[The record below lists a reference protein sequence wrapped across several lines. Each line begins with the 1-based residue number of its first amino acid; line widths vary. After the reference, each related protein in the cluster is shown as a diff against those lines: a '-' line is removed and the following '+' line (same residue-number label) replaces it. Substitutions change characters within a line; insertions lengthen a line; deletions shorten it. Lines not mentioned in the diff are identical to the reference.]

1 MTTLAANTPAR
12 NRNRFAT
19 VHARLRALNIT
30 NESEQRNIYAAIT
43 GKRSLR
49 AMTNGERRNL
59 EQWLYK
65 QINAAPKPA
74 APTSNRVVSDEEAQS
89 WLD

>member
-1 MTTLAANTPAR
+1 MNTTVATTNTPAR

-30 NESEQRNIYAAIT
+30 NESEQRNLYAAIT

-49 AMTNGERRNL
+49 AMTNGERKNL
-59 EQWLYK
+59 EMWLLK
-65 QINAAPKPA
+65 QVNAAPKPA
-74 APTSNRVVSDEEAQS
+74 PANDAQAL
-89 WLD
+89 LD